1 MPGTVYT
8 AEEKYSI
15 IMEAF
20 QNPNITIAS
29 ICREHGIAV
38 SLFYKWRDQF
48 LEGGK
53 KGLEGKDPDKAL
65 IKENENLKSIIGE
78 MTIANEILKKKLYEE
93 EKVSSVNEM
102 DNSGIKIR
110 KACYYSG
117 INRITYYYRKNHEN
131 REDRRYLTSI
141 DKSIVNKIIELC
153 RERVTYGY
161 NRIWALLRNSGIR
174 ISRKTVYRIMK
185 NNDLTLPLHTH
196 KNKMELKL
204 LRADRPEML
213 IETDITYIP
222 TGC

>member
-20 QNPNITIAS
+20 QNPNITIAF

-78 MTIANEILKKKLYEE
+78 MTIANEILKKNY
-93 EKVSSVNEM
+93 M
-102 DNSGIKIR
+102 RR
-110 KACYYSG
+110 K
-117 INRITYYYRKNHEN
+117 R
-131 REDRRYLTSI
+131 
-141 DKSIVNKIIELC
+141 
-153 RERVTYGY
+153 
-161 NRIWALLRNSGIR
+161 
-174 ISRKTVYRIMK
+174 
-185 NNDLTLPLHTH
+185 
-196 KNKMELKL
+196 
-204 LRADRPEML
+204 
-213 IETDITYIP
+213 
-222 TGC
+222 